1 MENNLYSML
10 DVFLD
15 LVQALSKLV
24 KNTNEKI
31 VIESLNYIIKCINY
45 LYSQMNMSPF
55 SEEQRRV
62 SLLNV
67 IRLHSIEEVRSEECS
82 PFSKEFMLS
91 SHRSNAINNLEEEK
105 SRLSSFYSEKS
116 ILPIKLQATN
126 EEDKRNSFENM
137 NFKFIASTHVSNRDI
152 KKLLESIFKY
162 IY

>member
-1 MENNLYSML
+1 MENNLSSML

-31 VIESLNYIIKCINY
+31 VLESLNYIIKCINY
-45 LYSQMNMSPF
+45 LYSQLNMSPF

-62 SLLNV
+62 SVLNI

-82 PFSKEFMLS
+82 PFSKDFMLASNKFNVIS
-91 SHRSNAINNLEEEK
+91 SLEEEK
-105 SRLSSFYSEKS
+105 SRLSSFYSEKN
-116 ILPIKLQATN
+116 ILPIKLQTTQ
-126 EEDKRNSFENM
+126 EEDKKNFFENI
-137 NFKFIASTHVSNRDI
+137 NFKCTPSTHFSNRDI
-152 KKLLESIFKY
+152 KKILESILN